1 VKIEGQGERKKEEKQ
16 MSPVVAYLIIA
27 LMVMIEE
34 KIRGK
39 EIRELSIL
47 SLGLGLTMESSIVGQ
62 IVIISAIIVNVIGE
76 RESETIMLY
85 KTGVIGLLVVGGATE
100 MIKIYIGIEI
110 VSLSFYVLAARER
123 KGMKSTEGGIKYF
136 IMGALSSGIL
146 LMGITI
152 VYAQTGS
159 TEVEMVETVSRTMI
173 IVGILFKIGAAPF
186 HM

>member
-1 VKIEGQGERKKEEKQ
+1 
-16 MSPVVAYLIIA
+16 MSVTVAYLIVA
-27 LMVMIEE
+27 MMVMIGA
-34 KIRGK
+34 KIGGK

-47 SLGLGLTMESSIVGQ
+47 SLGMAMTMEESIVGK
-62 IVIISAIIVNVIGE
+62 IVIISAIIVNIIGE
-76 RESETIMLY
+76 RDSETIMLY
-85 KTGVIGLLVVGGATE
+85 KTGVIGLIIVGGATE
-100 MIKIYIGIEI
+100 MMKIYIGIEI

-123 KGMKSTEGGIKYF
+123 KGMKGTEGGIKYF

-159 TEVEMVETVSRTMI
+159 TEVEMVGTVSRTMI